1 MRQGSHSKRNRGRG
15 GNRRSG
21 TPGRNH
27 TFDSNGPDIRIRGN
41 AHQVHEK
48 YMNLAREA
56 STNGEAVL
64 AESYFQHAEHYY
76 RILSAFTDE
85 ANNEQN
91 KNRATQPGSNENNN
105 HGQQETPTTQSAS
118 KNGTE
123 KLANNNGVEVN
134 EESATVIEP
143 EKEDSQDD
151 LLSLDDGEPKEE
163 SIQQEEP
170 ALALRSD
177 ERLNIDLASEGD
189 RSTKGGS
196 SRLRLE
202 KAEGAEGASNLRRR
216 RMVRNNRQS
225 NSADN

>member
-64 AESYFQHAEHYY
+64 AESFFQHAEHYY
-76 RILSAFTDE
+76 RILSAFTDD

-91 KNRATQPGSNENNN
+91 KNRTTQPGSNENNN

-118 KNGTE
+118 KNGSE
-123 KLANNNGVEVN
+123 KLSNNNGAEITEEIAAVVEH
-134 EESATVIEP
+134 
-143 EKEDSQDD
+143 EKKDSEDD
-151 LLSLDDGEPKEE
+151 LLGLEDDEAKEG
-163 SIQQEEP
+163 STHQLEP

-177 ERLNIDLASEGD
+177 ERLNIDLAGEGD
-189 RSTKGGS
+189 RSTKGSS
-196 SRLRLE
+196 SRLRLDNT
-202 KAEGAEGASNLRRR
+202 EGTGGASSLRRR
-216 RMVRNNRQS
+216 RGLRNNRQN
-225 NSADN
+225 NSVDN

>member
-48 YMNLAREA
+48 YLNLAREA

-85 ANNEQN
+85 ANSEQN
-91 KNRATQPGSNENNN
+91 KNRATQSSSNENNN
-105 HGQQETPTTQSAS
+105 HDQQEAPTTHSVP
-118 KNGTE
+118 KNGKE
-123 KLANNNGVEVN
+123 KLSNNNGAEVT
-134 EESATVIEP
+134 EETATVLEP
-143 EKEDSQDD
+143 EKKEPHDN
-151 LLSLDDGEPKEE
+151 LLSLTDGESKEE
-163 SIQQEEP
+163 PNQQEEP

-177 ERLNIDLASEGD
+177 ERLNIDLAGESNQ
-189 RSTKGGS
+189 STKGSS

-202 KAEGAEGASNLRRR
+202 NTENAEGASNLRRR
-216 RMVRNNRQS
+216 RAPRNNRQG
-225 NSADN
+225 NSIDD